1 MLGAIAGDIHPEG
14 ITGST
19 KEETGCG
26 LSRQRR
32 RSSASGGQTHL
43 V

>member
-14 ITGST
+14 ITGRI

-26 LSRQRR
+26 LSCQHC
-32 RSSASGGQTHL
+32 RSSVSGGRTHRA
-43 V
+43 